1 MSRLRVENP
10 QPRHQFTPPFANT
23 SFLRKFIAGNNSEAT
38 TAEGIY
44 RANIG
49 LIAEADALLAN
60 LNPFRGTEP
69 DSGTVFE
76 IGYAIALGKRVV
88 GYLEDARS
96 QTEKLAGDD
105 RRKGNIVDHNGFSIE
120 NFGLPVNLML
130 GIPCEIVEGGLL
142 EALEYL
148 QRWSSDFLNR
158 PRLYPYRR

>member
-1 MSRLRVENP
+1 MKIYLAGPDVFRPDCLDWAESARRLVADHG
-10 QPRHQFTPPFANT
+10 HQALIP
-23 SFLRKFIAGNNSEAT
+23 LDSEES

-60 LNPFRGTEP
+60 LNPFRGSEP

-76 IGYAIALGKRVV
+76 VGYAIALGKRVV

-96 QTEKLAGDD
+96 QTEKFAGDA
-105 RRKGNIVDHNGFSIE
+105 RCKGRIVDHNGFSIE

-142 EALEYL
+142 EALEAL
-148 QRWSSDFLNR
+148 KT
-158 PRLYPYRR
+158 

>member
-10 QPRHQFTPPFANT
+10 QPRHQFTLPFADT

-88 GYLEDARS
+88 GYLEDARTVEVTARKRYFFRKTRRVSVRSAARRFSMARTSGPTMS
-96 QTEKLAGDD
+96 QPPNSG
-105 RRKGNIVDHNGFSIE
+105 
-120 NFGLPVNLML
+120 
-130 GIPCEIVEGGLL
+130 
-142 EALEYL
+142 
-148 QRWSSDFLNR
+148 
-158 PRLYPYRR
+158 RLI